1 MENLSKEWPMEKVSS
16 RINNKKLSTRV
27 ILKRECTK
35 IKRDTFKV
43 IITTILEVL
52 KREEKKA

>member
-1 MENLSKEWPMEKVSS
+1 MEKVSS

-27 ILKRECTK
+27 ILKRGCIK
-35 IKRDTFKV
+35 IRQDTFKV